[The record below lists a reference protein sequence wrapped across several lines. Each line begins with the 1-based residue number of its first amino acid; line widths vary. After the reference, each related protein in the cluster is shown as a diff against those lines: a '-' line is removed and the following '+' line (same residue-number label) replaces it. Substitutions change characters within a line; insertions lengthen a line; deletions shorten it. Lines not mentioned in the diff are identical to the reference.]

1 MIEVVEPNAPKAP
14 KVPNVAPAWAATL
27 AAASCWTPDR
37 VDTIVVVPHPD
48 DESVMFGG
56 LVAHLVSRG
65 AHLRFVAVTDGG
77 AAYPDLVSS
86 AGMQHRRRRE
96 QREAL
101 EALGVGGAQVTR
113 LGIPDGEV
121 AAHETLVRDAII
133 RALDERPA
141 GLIVAPWEFDHHTD
155 HEACGRAALA
165 AWRRTTGEVEL
176 ASGLFWS
183 LLRERPPAGIS
194 LRAVALAVSQRTAK
208 ARAIAC
214 HRSQVTTAVADRP
227 VLSAP
232 ELAVTRWPLE
242 HYVVRDVR

>member
-1 MIEVVEPNAPKAP
+1 MIDV
-14 KVPNVAPAWAATL
+14 VPNVPNVPNVPSVAPAWAATL
-27 AAASCWTPDR
+27 AAASRWTPDH
-37 VDTIVVVPHPD
+37 VDAIVVVPHPD

-56 LVAHLVSRG
+56 LMNHLIGRG
-65 AHLRFVAVTDGG
+65 AHLRFIAVTDGG
-77 AAYPDLVSS
+77 AAYPDLVSTV
-86 AGMQHRRRRE
+86 GMQRVRRHE
-96 QREAL
+96 QRDAL

-121 AAHETLVRDAII
+121 AAHEALVRDAII

-183 LLRERPPAGIS
+183 LLRERPPTAIS
-194 LRAVALAVSQRTAK
+194 VRAVPLAVSQRTAK

-242 HYVVRDVR
+242 HYVVRDER